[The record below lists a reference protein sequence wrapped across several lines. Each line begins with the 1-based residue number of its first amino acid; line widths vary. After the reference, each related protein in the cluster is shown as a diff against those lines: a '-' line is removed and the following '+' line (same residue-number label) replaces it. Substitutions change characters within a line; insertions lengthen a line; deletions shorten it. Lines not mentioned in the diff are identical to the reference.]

1 VPSRTT
7 LLGLVKHAA
16 SSGRSGSTKPSPTGR
31 AEIGTETADLCTV
44 MRLNVRIEA
53 RT

>member
-1 VPSRTT
+1 VLSRTT

-31 AEIGTETADLCTV
+31 TETADLYTI
-44 MRLNVRIEA
+44 MRLDVRIEA